1 MAAVMTASLALTGCG
16 SGGTEDT
23 SAESQTQGT
32 ETAEEGSSA
41 GETTEAA
48 GTEAAG
54 GAEDPEKP
62 EKITIMANGTI
73 PTKVNNRDAFEAR
86 WEELTG
92 IDLEI
97 IQPDHDAY
105 YDVMGQTFA
114 SGPDNWPDV
123 ILMGG
128 TYYTG
133 YANEGALWD
142 MTEAWENSELKASGR
157 LNDESII
164 EGVKLNGALYGFPVA
179 RGNGCITY
187 VKKAWLDNVGM
198 DVPTNYEEYIAMLD
212 AFTNGDPDGNGVNGD
227 TCGVSAAGLIGVEEP
242 YINYLP
248 EFYQDAY
255 PSFTQDENGVWYDGF
270 LEENFRGALERLRDA
285 YNKGYIDKETLTN
298 GTNDC
303 RNKFYEDRFGVFTY
317 WAGTWATN
325 LKVNL
330 VANGLDGE
338 LVALPP
344 IEEVGTYIER
354 TTPVWAIT
362 NACENPEGVFKY
374 FIESMVDGGD
384 MQELWTYG
392 VEDVYW
398 STKAGEVCGNTYEEG
413 EFHMLES
420 LEKPGTQYTRNHI
433 DPMLAIFD
441 WEGDPGK
448 ASIAPEAMESQQTFN
463 DNCRQMLYVPS
474 TEVMGQYNGD
484 LMTLKKTLVAN
495 VVVQGMS
502 IDEAYA
508 EFEAGGGV
516 DWSNAI
522 VESLNAYGE

>member
-1 MAAVMTASLALTGCG
+1 
-16 SGGTEDT
+16 
-23 SAESQTQGT
+23 
-32 ETAEEGSSA
+32 
-41 GETTEAA
+41 
-48 GTEAAG
+48 
-54 GAEDPEKP
+54 
-62 EKITIMANGTI
+62 MANCTI

-242 YINYLP
+242 YINYMP

-255 PSFTQDENGVWYDGF
+255 PSFNQD
-270 LEENFRGALERLRDA
+270 
-285 YNKGYIDKETLTN
+285 
-298 GTNDC
+298 
-303 RNKFYEDRFGVFTY
+303 
-317 WAGTWATN
+317 
-325 LKVNL
+325 
-330 VANGLDGE
+330 
-338 LVALPP
+338 
-344 IEEVGTYIER
+344 
-354 TTPVWAIT
+354 
-362 NACENPEGVFKY
+362 
-374 FIESMVDGGD
+374 
-384 MQELWTYG
+384 
-392 VEDVYW
+392 
-398 STKAGEVCGNTYEEG
+398 
-413 EFHMLES
+413 
-420 LEKPGTQYTRNHI
+420 
-433 DPMLAIFD
+433 
-441 WEGDPGK
+441 
-448 ASIAPEAMESQQTFN
+448 
-463 DNCRQMLYVPS
+463 
-474 TEVMGQYNGD
+474 
-484 LMTLKKTLVAN
+484 
-495 VVVQGMS
+495 
-502 IDEAYA
+502 
-508 EFEAGGGV
+508 
-516 DWSNAI
+516 
-522 VESLNAYGE
+522 

>member
-1 MAAVMTASLALTGCG
+1 MGEWRRVLGISMAAVMTASLALTGCG

-325 LKVNL
+325 L
-330 VANGLDGE
+330 
-338 LVALPP
+338 
-344 IEEVGTYIER
+344 R
-354 TTPVWAIT
+354 
-362 NACENPEGVFKY
+362 
-374 FIESMVDGGD
+374 
-384 MQELWTYG
+384 
-392 VEDVYW
+392 
-398 STKAGEVCGNTYEEG
+398 
-413 EFHMLES
+413 
-420 LEKPGTQYTRNHI
+420 
-433 DPMLAIFD
+433 
-441 WEGDPGK
+441 
-448 ASIAPEAMESQQTFN
+448 
-463 DNCRQMLYVPS
+463 
-474 TEVMGQYNGD
+474 
-484 LMTLKKTLVAN
+484 
-495 VVVQGMS
+495 
-502 IDEAYA
+502 
-508 EFEAGGGV
+508 
-516 DWSNAI
+516 
-522 VESLNAYGE
+522 